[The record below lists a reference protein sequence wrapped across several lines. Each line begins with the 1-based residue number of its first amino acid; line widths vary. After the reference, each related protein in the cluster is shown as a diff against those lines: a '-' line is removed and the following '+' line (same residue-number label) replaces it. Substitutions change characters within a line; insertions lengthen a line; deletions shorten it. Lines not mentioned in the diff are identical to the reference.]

1 MTRDDGAGGRLPQP
15 LVAAEAGRPAG
26 AGGAAAR
33 ASGRT
38 RRRGSPGPPAAPPA
52 EAFDPA
58 GLPPVESLTGAS
70 DFTAFL
76 RPGVPAPLRQ
86 AALRR
91 AWTLDPAI
99 RDFIGPADY
108 AWDYN
113 APDGVP
119 GFALQLG
126 GDVTRMLAQAI
137 GALEKLAPPEE
148 APPVALAEV
157 AVPPDPDAPDLEEAA
172 APASGAGPDPAMPPA
187 QAPALALVVEG
198 VAAAP
203 PLPPPRR
210 HGRARPV

>member
-1 MTRDDGAGGRLPQP
+1 M
-15 LVAAEAGRPAG
+15 
-26 AGGAAAR
+26 
-33 ASGRT
+33 SGREEGFLSRWS
-38 RRRGSPGPPAAPPA
+38 RRKRGVLPEPGPGPELEAPPPIAAPEALPEPPE
-52 EAFDPA
+52 EAFDA
-58 GLPPVESLTGAS
+58 ASLPPVESLTGAS

-137 GALEKLAPPEE
+137 GALDDLAVPQGEQEEAAPAEPAPPVVLAAAVPAPEAIEVAAAAEE
-148 APPVALAEV
+148 AP
-157 AVPPDPDAPDLEEAA
+157 APA
-172 APASGAGPDPAMPPA
+172 AP
-187 QAPALALVVEG
+187 V
-198 VAAAP
+198 
-203 PLPPPRR
+203 PPRR
-210 HGRARPV
+210 HGRAVPV

>member
-1 MTRDDGAGGRLPQP
+1 MTVREEGFLSRWSRRKRGVLPEPEAPPPAPGAEP
-15 LVAAEAGRPAG
+15 AAEAA
-26 AGGAAAR
+26 
-33 ASGRT
+33 
-38 RRRGSPGPPAAPPA
+38 PGLPAAPPA

-210 HGRARPV
+210 HGRAKPV

>member
-1 MTRDDGAGGRLPQP
+1 MSGREEGFLSRWSRRKRGELPEPEAPPPAVVPEAEVEAAVEAGPEP
-15 LVAAEAGRPAG
+15 AVAA
-26 AGGAAAR
+26 
-33 ASGRT
+33 
-38 RRRGSPGPPAAPPA
+38 A
-52 EAFDPA
+52 EFDPA
-58 GLPPVESLTGAS
+58 SLPPVESLTGAS

-137 GALEKLAPPEE
+137 GALDDLAVPQGEQEEAAPAEPAPPVVLAAAVPAPEAIEVAAAAEE
-148 APPVALAEV
+148 AP
-157 AVPPDPDAPDLEEAA
+157 APA
-172 APASGAGPDPAMPPA
+172 AP
-187 QAPALALVVEG
+187 V
-198 VAAAP
+198 
-203 PLPPPRR
+203 PPRR
-210 HGRARPV
+210 HGRAVPV